1 MAVPEISERAQSLL
15 KTLIECYIREG
26 TPVGSR
32 VLARHS
38 ELDLSPA
45 TIRNVMADLEELGLV
60 TQPHTSAG
68 RVPTPQGYRVFVDS
82 LLAVRPLEPEAVRRL
97 ERELAPPEE
106 PEPEPEELIRR
117 ASRLLSQVTHLAGL
131 VTLPRSKDFVL
142 RHVDFVPLSG
152 RRVLAIFVVNER
164 EVQNY
169 ILRPGRRFTRAELE
183 QAANYINQ
191 ELAGRTLEQA
201 RARVV
206 EAMRELKASVT
217 ALLQAS
223 IDAAEEAR
231 RSRES
236 PDYIMAGQTNLM
248 DFAEFADIQ
257 TLRRLFE
264 AFNQKQALLHL
275 LDQCLE
281 AEGVQIFIGEESG
294 YRALGDCS
302 LVTAP
307 YEAGGQVLGA
317 LAVIGPTRI
326 PYERVIPIVDVT
338 ARLLGAALSRSA

>member
-1 MAVPEISERAQSLL
+1 MAVPQISERAQSLL
-15 KTLIECYIREG
+15 RTLIECYVREG
-26 TPVGSR
+26 SPVGSR

-60 TQPHTSAG
+60 RQPHTSAG

-82 LLAVRPLEPEAVRRL
+82 LLAVRPLEPATVQRL
-97 ERELAPPEE
+97 ERELAPAGE
-106 PEPEPEELIRR
+106 PQPGPEELIRR

-131 VTLPRSKDFVL
+131 VTLPRPKDFVL

-152 RRVLAIFVVNER
+152 GRVLAILVVNES

-169 ILRPGRRFTRAELE
+169 ILRPRRRFTRAQLE
-183 QAANYINQ
+183 QAANYVNR
-191 ELAGRTLEQA
+191 ELAGRTLEEA

-206 EAMRELKASVT
+206 EAMRELKGSVS

-223 IDAAEEAR
+223 IDAAERA
-231 RSRES
+231 RSRQGH
-236 PDYIMAGQTNLM
+236 PDYVMAGQTNLM
-248 DFAEFADIQ
+248 DFAEFADVQ

-264 AFNQKQALLHL
+264 AFQQKEALVQL

-294 YRALGDCS
+294 YRDLGDCS
-302 LVTAP
+302 LVSAP
-307 YEAGGQVLGA
+307 YEAGGRVVGA

-338 ARLLGAALSRSA
+338 ARLLGAALDRA